1 VGSYWRAVYKIILLI
16 LWSRGTNILNTNIG
30 LEFAGSQ
37 EERKTEANLEK
48 DSFGGRRKIQQN
60 MERS

>member
-1 VGSYWRAVYKIILLI
+1 M
-16 LWSRGTNILNTNIG
+16 NPLNTNIG

-37 EERKTEANLEK
+37 EERKNEGNLKKYSVER
-48 DSFGGRRKIQQN
+48 RRKMRQN